1 MFNDCVLLALMVTD
15 DKTIKVCRIA
25 EDEETQN
32 EIDASFETA
41 FLQLTKNRSPVEFDG
56 KYSPNEDSEEYLFVD
71 HFSLPKEIENALVNP
86 LGLEVYE
93 PIDSKLPA
101 IKALFVGEH
110 YESNGQKHFTAA
122 FQKFKNEQYITQ
134 AKHHL
139 FFSNNTFKKQKKLGI
154 SVSRNADCIYQNGE
168 LQFTSYYYARQIF
181 DLSNYY
187 REATT
192 QEVANFLS
200 SSIIA
205 MDRGEDFILQANS
218 WERKKIASIND
229 SGVLNSHTADEIK
242 KIAQSEGL
250 DVLVEN
256 KKIVLPTDK
265 KDRRVILGFLDE
277 EVYKGVFS
285 NELYQTNS
293 KRKAK

>member
-1 MFNDCVLLALMVTD
+1 MFNDCVLLALMAID

-218 WERKKIASIND
+218 WERKNIS
-229 SGVLNSHTADEIK
+229 
-242 KIAQSEGL
+242 
-250 DVLVEN
+250 
-256 KKIVLPTDK
+256 
-265 KDRRVILGFLDE
+265 
-277 EVYKGVFS
+277 VYRTFG
-285 NELYQTNS
+285 
-293 KRKAK
+293 